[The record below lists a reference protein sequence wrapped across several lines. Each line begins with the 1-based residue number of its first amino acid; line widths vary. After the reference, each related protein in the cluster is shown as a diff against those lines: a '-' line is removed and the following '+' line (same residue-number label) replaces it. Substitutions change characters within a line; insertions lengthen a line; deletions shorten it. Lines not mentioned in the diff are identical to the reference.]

1 MIQFIYRILN
11 KIEYLWKGQEFI
23 MFHSEPDLVRIRNEV
38 PLHSLI
44 MDVDDPVR
52 VSPGVYMFKAYN
64 LVEKLHKRYIGVIL
78 GNEVVIEDF
87 NL

>member
-1 MIQFIYRILN
+1 
-11 KIEYLWKGQEFI
+11 
-23 MFHSEPDLVRIRNEV
+23 
-38 PLHSLI
+38 
-44 MDVDDPVR
+44 
-52 VSPGVYMFKAYN
+52 MFKAYN